1 MTFLG
6 SKLRSRKI
14 GFASLFYVLVMQSSF
29 SVAESN
35 WPYPEDIPTP
45 QKVEVGLAG
54 EKPQDINRYLLAQG
68 ARSVS
73 LSPDGETLAFIWSI
87 TGEPQL
93 WRMPSSGGAAQQL
106 TFGGGITFFAF
117 SPNGSEFLIGRDAE
131 GNEREGFSMLSLD
144 GSLERQ
150 LLPASDAFR
159 RLGDF
164 SPDGNRAIYASTER
178 NGRDFDLYV
187 VEVSTGKA
195 RLIYESEFGFF
206 PEAWQPNGD
215 LVIVSETRG
224 EDANDVY
231 LLNAKTG
238 DMAPLLQPKVAANFS
253 DFQWL
258 ADGSGFYLAT
268 NQGREFNAVAFY
280 DLASG
285 QLRTLFATDADA
297 DNVKLAGG
305 GDLLLWTTNEE
316 GYSKLQGVDLVTQ
329 QPMRLPKLP
338 AGVYDIDVSTTG
350 EVVSVNLNGP
360 GTPGDVYVWSIGTPE
375 QVDRIF
381 AASIGGLDPSTF
393 VTPIS
398 LNYPAQDGVQL
409 QGLLYLPDAEI
420 FAGKRPVV
428 VQIHGGPTAQ
438 SRPGFRPVE
447 QYLVNRGI
455 AVFAVNVRGSTGFG
469 KTYARLDNQELR
481 LNSVSDLVD
490 TADFLG
496 KHTRLDGDRL
506 AVMGGSY
513 GGYMVNDVL
522 GRYPGVFQAG
532 VSVVGV
538 SDWVRALEEASP
550 GLKASDRIEYGDIA
564 DPKWQAFYAVNSP
577 INNADKIN
585 VPLLVSHGANDP
597 RDPVTESDRIVS
609 AVREAGHAVTYLRF
623 ANEGHSIRKLENR
636 VVFYR
641 AVADFL
647 ETNLANSLLG
657 DTK

>member
-1 MTFLG
+1 MVCLL
-6 SKLRSRKI
+6 SKTLHWKI
-14 GFASLFYVLVMQSSF
+14 ARALVFCSAVMHPTF
-29 SVAESN
+29 SVGESD
-35 WPYPEDIPTP
+35 WPYPGDIPTP
-45 QKVEVGLAG
+45 EKVDVGLAG
-54 EKPQDINRYLLAQG
+54 EKPQEINRYLLAQG
-68 ARSVS
+68 ARSVR
-73 LSPDGETLAFIWSI
+73 LSPDGESLAYIWSI

-93 WRMPSSGGAAQQL
+93 WRMPSAGGAPEQL
-106 TFGGGITFFAF
+106 TFGGGITFYVFL
-117 SPNGSEFLIGRDAE
+117 PNGSEFLIGRDLE
-131 GNEREGFSMLSLD
+131 GNEREGFSILSQD
-144 GSLERQ
+144 GSSERQ
-150 LLPASDAFR
+150 LLPASGAFR

-164 SPDGNRAIYASTER
+164 SSDGNKAIYASTER

-187 VEVSTGKA
+187 VEVSSGET
-195 RLIYESEFGFF
+195 RLVYESEFGFF
-206 PEAWQPNGD
+206 PEAWQPGGD

-238 DMAPLLQPKVAANFS
+238 DMTPLLQPKIAANFS
-253 DFQWL
+253 DFQWRP
-258 ADGSGFYLAT
+258 DGSGFYLAT
-268 NQGREFNAVAFY
+268 NLDREFNAVAFY
-280 DLASG
+280 DMASG
-285 QLRTLFATDADA
+285 QLTTLFATDADA
-297 DNVKLAGG
+297 DNVQLAGD
-305 GDLLLWTTNEE
+305 GDFLLWTTNRD
-316 GYSKLQGVDLVTQ
+316 GYSKLQGVDLATQ
-329 QPMRLPKLP
+329 QPMSFPDLPV
-338 AGVYDIDVSTTG
+338 GVYAIDVSRNG
-350 EVVSVNLNGP
+350 ETVSLNLDGP
-360 GTPGDVYVWSIGTPE
+360 GTPGDVYVWSIDSPK
-375 QVDRIF
+375 QVERVF
-381 AASIGGLDPSTF
+381 TASLGGLDPATF

-409 QGLLYLPDAEI
+409 QGLLYLPDAEV
-420 FAGKRPVV
+420 FPGKRPTV
-428 VQIHGGPTAQ
+428 VQVHGGPTAQ
-438 SRPGFRPVE
+438 SRPAFRPVE

-490 TADFLG
+490 TAAFLG
-496 KHTRLDGDRL
+496 KHARLDGDRL

-550 GLKASDRIEYGDIA
+550 GLKASDRIEYGDIT

-585 VPLLVSHGANDP
+585 VPMLVSHGANDP

-609 AVREAGHAVTYLRF
+609 AIRKAGHPVTYLRF
-623 ANEGHSIRKLENR
+623 PDEGHSIRKLENR

-647 ETNLANSLLG
+647 ETNLAQSLLS
-657 DTK
+657 DTQ

>member
-1 MTFLG
+1 MVCLLSKSRQRKTALALVFCSAVMHPTFAVG
-6 SKLRSRKI
+6 
-14 GFASLFYVLVMQSSF
+14 
-29 SVAESN
+29 ESD

-45 QKVEVGLAG
+45 KNVDVGLAG
-54 EKPQDINRYLLAQG
+54 EKPQEINRYLLAQG

-73 LSPDGETLAFIWSI
+73 LSPDGESLAYIWSI

-93 WRMPSSGGAAQQL
+93 WRMPSGGGAPEQL
-106 TFGGGITFFAF
+106 TFGGGITFYAF
-117 SPNGSEFLIGRDAE
+117 LPNGSEFLIGRDLE
-131 GNEREGFSMLSLD
+131 GNEREGFSILSQD
-144 GSLERQ
+144 GSSERQ
-150 LLPASDAFR
+150 LLPASGAFR

-164 SPDGNRAIYASTER
+164 SSDGKKAIYASTER

-187 VEVSTGKA
+187 LEVASGET

-231 LLNAKTG
+231 LLNAETG
-238 DMAPLLQPKVAANFS
+238 DMTPLMQPKIAANFS

-258 ADGSGFYLAT
+258 PDGSGFYLAT
-268 NQGREFNAVAFY
+268 NLDREFNAVAFY
-280 DLASG
+280 DMASG
-285 QLRTLFATDADA
+285 QLTTLFATDADA
-297 DNVKLAGG
+297 DNVQLAGD
-305 GDLLLWTTNEE
+305 GDFLLWTTNRE
-316 GYSKLQGVDLVTQ
+316 GYSKLQGVDLATQ
-329 QPMRLPKLP
+329 QPISFPELP
-338 AGVYDIDVSTTG
+338 AGVYAIDVSRDG
-350 EVVSVNLNGP
+350 ETVSLNLNGP
-360 GTPGDVYVWSIGTPE
+360 GTPGDVYVWSIASPE
-375 QVDRIF
+375 HVERVF
-381 AASIGGLDPSTF
+381 TASLGGLDPATF

-398 LNYPAQDGVQL
+398 LSYPAQDGVQL
-409 QGLLYLPDAEI
+409 QGLLYLPDAEV
-420 FAGKRPVV
+420 FPGKRPTV
-428 VQIHGGPTAQ
+428 VQVHGGPTAQ
-438 SRPGFRPVE
+438 SRPAFRPVE

-490 TADFLG
+490 TAAFLG
-496 KHTRLDGDRL
+496 KQAALDSDRL

-550 GLKASDRIEYGDIA
+550 GLKASDRIEYGDIT

-585 VPLLVSHGANDP
+585 VPMLVSHGANDP

-609 AVREAGHAVTYLRF
+609 AVREAGHPVTYLRF
-623 ANEGHSIRKLENR
+623 SDEGHSIRKLENR

-647 ETNLANSLLG
+647 ETNLAKSLLS
-657 DTK
+657 DTR

>member
-1 MTFLG
+1 MLFLRN
-6 SKLRSRKI
+6 KLQRRKVAL
-14 GFASLFYVLVMQSSF
+14 ASVFCMAIMHPNFLI
-29 SVAESN
+29 AESD

-45 QKVEVGLAG
+45 QKVDVGLAG

-93 WRMPSSGGAAQQL
+93 WRMPSSGGAPQQL
-106 TFGGGITFFAF
+106 TFGGGITFYAF
-117 SPNGSEFLIGRDAE
+117 SPNGSEFLIGRDVE
-131 GNEREGFSMLSLD
+131 GNEREGFSILSLD
-144 GSLERQ
+144 GSSERQ

-164 SPDGNRAIYASTER
+164 SADGEKAIYASTER

-187 VEVSTGKA
+187 VEVSSGET
-195 RLIYESEFGFF
+195 RLVYESKFGFF

-238 DMAPLLQPKVAANFS
+238 DMTPLMQPKVAANFS
-253 DFQWL
+253 DFQWRP
-258 ADGSGFYLAT
+258 DGSGFYLAT
-268 NQGREFNAVAFY
+268 NLDREFNAVAFY
-280 DLASG
+280 DLVSG
-285 QLRTLFATDADA
+285 QLTTLFAIDADA
-297 DNVKLAGG
+297 DNVQLAGD
-305 GDLLLWTTNEE
+305 GDLLLWTTNQD
-316 GYSKLQGVDLVTQ
+316 GYSKLQGIDLTTQ
-329 QPMRLPKLP
+329 QPISFPELP
-338 AGVYDIDVSTTG
+338 AGVYAVDVSATG
-350 EVVSVNLNGP
+350 ETASVSLNGP
-360 GTPGDVYVWSIGTPE
+360 GTPGDVYVWSIESPK
-375 QVDRIF
+375 QVERVF
-381 AASIGGLDPSTF
+381 TASLGGLDPATF

-409 QGLLYLPDAEI
+409 QGLLYLPDAEA
-420 FAGKRPVV
+420 FPGKRPTV
-428 VQIHGGPTAQ
+428 VQVHGGPTAQ

-490 TADFLG
+490 TAAFLG
-496 KHTRLDGDRL
+496 KHARLDGDRL

-550 GLKASDRIEYGDIA
+550 GLKASDRIEYGDIT

-585 VPLLVSHGANDP
+585 VPMLVSHGANDP

-609 AVREAGHAVTYLRF
+609 AIRKAGHPVTYLRF
-623 ANEGHSIRKLENR
+623 PDEGHSIRKLENR

-647 ETNLANSLLG
+647 ETNLAQSLLS
-657 DTK
+657 DTQ

>member
-1 MTFLG
+1 
-6 SKLRSRKI
+6 
-14 GFASLFYVLVMQSSF
+14 
-29 SVAESN
+29 
-35 WPYPEDIPTP
+35 
-45 QKVEVGLAG
+45 
-54 EKPQDINRYLLAQG
+54 
-68 ARSVS
+68 
-73 LSPDGETLAFIWSI
+73 
-87 TGEPQL
+87 
-93 WRMPSSGGAAQQL
+93 
-106 TFGGGITFFAF
+106 
-117 SPNGSEFLIGRDAE
+117 
-131 GNEREGFSMLSLD
+131 
-144 GSLERQ
+144 
-150 LLPASDAFR
+150 
-159 RLGDF
+159 
-164 SPDGNRAIYASTER
+164 
-178 NGRDFDLYV
+178 
-187 VEVSTGKA
+187 
-195 RLIYESEFGFF
+195 
-206 PEAWQPNGD
+206 
-215 LVIVSETRG
+215 
-224 EDANDVY
+224 
-231 LLNAKTG
+231 
-238 DMAPLLQPKVAANFS
+238 
-253 DFQWL
+253 
-258 ADGSGFYLAT
+258 
-268 NQGREFNAVAFY
+268 
-280 DLASG
+280 
-285 QLRTLFATDADA
+285 
-297 DNVKLAGG
+297 
-305 GDLLLWTTNEE
+305 
-316 GYSKLQGVDLVTQ
+316 
-329 QPMRLPKLP
+329 
-338 AGVYDIDVSTTG
+338 
-350 EVVSVNLNGP
+350 
-360 GTPGDVYVWSIGTPE
+360 
-375 QVDRIF
+375 
-381 AASIGGLDPSTF
+381 
-393 VTPIS
+393 